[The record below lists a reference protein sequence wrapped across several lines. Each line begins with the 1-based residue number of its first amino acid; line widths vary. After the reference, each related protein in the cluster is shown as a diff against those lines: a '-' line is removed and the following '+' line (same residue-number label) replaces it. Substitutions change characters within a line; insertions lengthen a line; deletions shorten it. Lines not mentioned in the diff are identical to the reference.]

1 VRPRYRHP
9 EARERSEFPQ
19 CNTVHVCRPAKP
31 WVWPGGADALTR
43 SNGQGQTTPSL
54 SLCRRLA
61 RGGRTRGSVPLSHP
75 SGTTLAP
82 ISSAVR
88 PSLRLDAWLNLPVTL
103 LGRYRGVNRRRGL
116 LLGTLLLPVC
126 GGSFVWGN
134 FSRRFGRCGR
144 RRALR
149 LGPRLFRDDA

>member
-1 VRPRYRHP
+1 MRPIALETRRL
-9 EARERSEFPQ
+9 ASSEFPQ
-19 CNTVHVCRPAKP
+19 CNKVHVCRPSKP

-61 RGGRTRGSVPLSHP
+61 RGGRTRGSVLCRTPLGPPLHQ
-75 SGTTLAP
+75 
-82 ISSAVR
+82 
-88 PSLRLDAWLNLPVTL
+88 LRLGAWLNLPVTL
-103 LGRYRGVNRRRGL
+103 LGRYRSVNRRRGL

-134 FSRRFGRCGR
+134 FSRRLGRCGR
-144 RRALR
+144 KRALR
-149 LGPRLFRDDA
+149 LGPRLSRNDA